1 MLWSETQFEQAVRL
15 AWIKLAETKPNNY
28 QVKLREVVKLYYGVD
43 RYSTAYDPSFEEE
56 IKINCAYGYDLYQ
69 TAHRNALNA
78 LVLGP
83 NTIRQREFIL
93 FNFGISSVVPYQN
106 AVDTQLKGQ
115 PKSNVASSSNSGG
128 DEMEGVEATIPPPAP
143 ASVTDGAV
151 LAEANW
157 WPFLNDAWLL
167 GGVHNNATFY
177 LHIPGKRLQLN
188 NKVLWDD
195 AVSRARVL
203 GRELI
208 ALSAFGYRRML
219 VDDPDDRFN
228 KLKAHMSYVFVPSDR
243 QLTQSATFEKLCE
256 AVSAVSSAEEIQIL
270 LGDQHGIAYHQYD
283 YGVMG
288 SNVFQATQ
296 DIPAFFE
303 SMIDSL
309 SYRVVIGKD
318 ARLDIS
324 PGGKD
329 VYLKVQVSD
338 ATISILQTGFPTE
351 RMSSWKGILY
361 IHKDLFS
368 QTSQAVVPVRQ

>member
-1 MLWSETQFEQAVRL
+1 M
-15 AWIKLAETKPNNY
+15 
-28 QVKLREVVKLYYGVD
+28 
-43 RYSTAYDPSFEEE
+43 
-56 IKINCAYGYDLYQ
+56 
-69 TAHRNALNA
+69 
-78 LVLGP
+78 
-83 NTIRQREFIL
+83 
-93 FNFGISSVVPYQN
+93 
-106 AVDTQLKGQ
+106 
-115 PKSNVASSSNSGG
+115 
-128 DEMEGVEATIPPPAP
+128 
-143 ASVTDGAV
+143 
-151 LAEANW
+151 
-157 WPFLNDAWLL
+157 
-167 GGVHNNATFY
+167 
-177 LHIPGKRLQLN
+177 
-188 NKVLWDD
+188 
-195 AVSRARVL
+195 
-203 GRELI
+203 
-208 ALSAFGYRRML
+208 
-219 VDDPDDRFN
+219 
-228 KLKAHMSYVFVPSDR
+228 FVPCDR

-296 DIPAFFE
+296 EIPAFFE